1 MNRKETEALIA
12 EKEEEIHV
20 LRKEIDDV
28 KTQFLYDNKPFAVGT
43 LFEHNGR
50 RYRVAGYSYVYSPL
64 MTVNLMKKDG
74 TPSSRMQIF
83 YGVSWNELK
92 DKLKVVGFSEI

>member
-1 MNRKETEALIA
+1 MNLRETEALIA
-12 EKEEEIHV
+12 EKRNAIEA
-20 LRKEIDDV
+20 LKKEIEGV
-28 KTQFLYDNKPFAVGT
+28 KTDFLNDNKPFAVGT

-50 RYRVAGYSYVYSPL
+50 RYRVAGYSYVYSPS
-64 MTVNLMKKDG
+64 MIVNPMKKDG
-74 TPSSRMQIF
+74 KPSCRMQNF